1 MLDEGRVLLIHY
13 LLTGFAVVSVFVL
26 AGFGGCWL
34 VEADSTSRTTTIF
47 DSTDKINY
55 KFKHRVIR
63 WIWKKS
69 YKRPERIRKEVNFMN
84 AWKLRFSMV
93 ATLAAIF
100 GLTTLV
106 FAVVLTWVG
115 YFSILTVGV
124 LVVVLNVA
132 QWLLSPYLVG
142 AIYKVKEMKAEEN
155 PRLHQMVADLSKKSG
170 IKKPKLMLSQI
181 PLPNAFAYGSP
192 LTGSR
197 VAVTQ
202 GLLKNLDDG
211 EVEAVIGHELGHL
224 KHRDVQVMMVVSFLP
239 ALFYYIGY
247 SLMLSGMFGGGRDN
261 REGSGN
267 NALFGIAFMAFS
279 WILTLF
285 TLYLSRLREYYAD
298 RHSAAVVENGAE
310 KLSTGLVTIV
320 EESRRSNKPQ
330 KDEAKNNTAY
340 KALFISDPD
349 RANVDSAELHAN
361 SVASKYDLLRQK
373 LSEKPTQA
381 DTFVEIFSTHP
392 NIIKRLRALQ
402 ELQQNPR
409 NY

>member
-1 MLDEGRVLLIHY
+1 
-13 LLTGFAVVSVFVL
+13 
-26 AGFGGCWL
+26 
-34 VEADSTSRTTTIF
+34 
-47 DSTDKINY
+47 
-55 KFKHRVIR
+55 
-63 WIWKKS
+63 
-69 YKRPERIRKEVNFMN
+69 MN

-106 FAVVLTWVG
+106 FSAVLLYVG
-115 YFSILTVGV
+115 YFNLLTVGV

-142 AIYKVKEMKAEEN
+142 AIYRVKEMKSDEN
-155 PRLHQMVADLSKKSG
+155 PKLHQMVSDLSKKSG
-170 IKKPKLMLSQI
+170 ISQPKLMLSQI

-202 GLLKNLDDG
+202 GLLTHLDDG

-247 SLMLSGMFGGGRDN
+247 SFMLSGMFGGGQRRN
-261 REGSGN
+261 EGGGN
-267 NALFGIAFMAFS
+267 NAIIGIAFMAFS

-298 RHSAAVVENGAE
+298 RHSAAIVENGAE

-320 EESRRSNKPQ
+320 QESKRSSKPNKEQQ
-330 KDEAKNNTAY
+330 KGNSSY
-340 KALFISDPD
+340 KALFIADPD
-349 RANVDSAELHAN
+349 RATADSEELHAN
-361 SVASKYDLLRQK
+361 RVNSKYDLLRETLAKQ
-373 LSEKPTQA
+373 PTSV
-381 DTFVEIFSTHP
+381 DNFTEILSTHP
-392 NIIKRLRALQ
+392 NIIKRLRALK
-402 ELQQNPR
+402 ELSQNPS